1 MSDYPHI
8 APEFRHMLAGSA
20 EERIEFVQTPRWI
33 GYESASGVLDQ
44 MQRLLTMPTQV
55 RTINLLIV
63 GESNNGKSTL
73 VRRFVDTCGV
83 ASRTSEPK
91 AIKPVILAQ
100 SPPEADEKSLY
111 LSILQRFPTPYR
123 DSDPTSKLRYGVIH
137 LLRRHEVRMLI
148 IDDIHDLLQ
157 GKGSGAK
164 QRQLTTV
171 IKFLG
176 AELAIP
182 IVGVGTRA
190 ALRVLQTDPQLASRF
205 DVRSL
210 PLWELNPDF
219 QKLLRDNEAV
229 LPLKKPSK
237 LYQREHTKLLFH
249 ICGGNLGNLRRLL
262 NECAIE
268 AIRSGTEC
276 IDAGIIDKYR
286 WLRPTDQIRENVA

>member
-8 APEFRHMLAGSA
+8 APEFRHMLAGSSD
-20 EERIEFVQTPRWI
+20 ERIEFVQTPRWI
-33 GYESASGVLDQ
+33 GYDRASAMLDQ
-44 MQRLLTMPTQV
+44 LQRLLTMPTQV

-63 GESNNGKSTL
+63 GESNNGKTTL
-73 VRRFVDTCGV
+73 VRRFVDVCG
-83 ASRTSEPK
+83 ASSITGEPK
-91 AIKPVILAQ
+91 AIKPVIVAQ
-100 SPPEADEKSLY
+100 APPEADEKGLY
-111 LSILQRFPTPYR
+111 LSILQRFATPYR
-123 DSDPTSKLRYGVIH
+123 ETDPVSKLRYLVIH

-157 GKGSGAK
+157 SKGSGAK
-164 QRQLTTV
+164 QRQLQTV

-210 PLWELNPDF
+210 PPWELNRDF
-219 QKLLRDNEAV
+219 QKLLKDNEAV
-229 LPLKKPSK
+229 LPLKKPSR
-237 LYQREHTKLLFH
+237 LYQRDNAKLLFH

-262 NECAIE
+262 NECAME

-276 IDAGIIDKYR
+276 IDAGIIDRYR
-286 WLRPTDQIRENVA
+286 WLRPTDQIRESVA